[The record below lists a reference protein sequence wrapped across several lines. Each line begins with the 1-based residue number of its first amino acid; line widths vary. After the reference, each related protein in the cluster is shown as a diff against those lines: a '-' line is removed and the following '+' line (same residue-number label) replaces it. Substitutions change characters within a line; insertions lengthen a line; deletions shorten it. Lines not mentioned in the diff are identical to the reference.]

1 MRQISFW
8 LDAELY
14 GRIKRQLQCEGKGR
28 TLSALIR
35 GLLMNWL
42 CRQITEP

>member
-1 MRQISFW
+1 MRQVSFW

-14 GRIKRQLQCEGKGR
+14 GRIKHQLQREGKGR

-42 CRQITEP
+42 SRKMEP